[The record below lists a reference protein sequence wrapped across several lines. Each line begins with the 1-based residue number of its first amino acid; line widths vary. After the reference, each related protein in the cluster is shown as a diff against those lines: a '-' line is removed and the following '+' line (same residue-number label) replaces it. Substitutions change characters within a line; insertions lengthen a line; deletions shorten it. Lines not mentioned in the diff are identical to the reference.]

1 MIVYTSQHLTI
12 PCPTLI
18 RSNCI
23 NRHTNGASQAV
34 VRKTDSLLR
43 QKGGLDEVSGSN

>member
-23 NRHTNGASQAV
+23 NRHTNGASQAA